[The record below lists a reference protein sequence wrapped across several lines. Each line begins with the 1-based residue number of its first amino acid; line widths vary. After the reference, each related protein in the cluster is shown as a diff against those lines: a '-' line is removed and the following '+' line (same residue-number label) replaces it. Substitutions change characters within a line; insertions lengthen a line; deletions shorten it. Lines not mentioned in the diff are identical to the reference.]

1 VRTPTVLLA
10 VPLVIGC
17 GSGLL
22 LADRIPGDFGLS
34 SAAAALIAL
43 LAAIASLGDDD
54 RQGSTVG
61 LVTGAL
67 LVGGS
72 LGHSAAAC
80 AYHPPIL
87 DWFASA
93 TGSRAP
99 VLLHGT
105 IREDAAPTPTGAS
118 LVVDV
123 ERIGE
128 CGQGAHGGG
137 VRRSPTLG
145 RVELC
150 ERGALGGVRLSVAG
164 TLAAASMGE
173 WRAGRLVRVSATL
186 REPVPYRNPG
196 VPDERRALAR
206 RGIALVGSVKS
217 AALVEIVDRGG
228 PIDEWAAGVR
238 AWARSTL
245 SAALTVSPRSAGV
258 AAAIVIGDRT
268 GLAPEDERRLQ
279 EAGTYHVIAI
289 SGGNI
294 AILTVLLV
302 GAMRLLGVPARVA
315 AAIAI
320 LALLAYGRITGPSPS
335 VDRAIAAAIVYL
347 AGQVLEQRGPSL
359 NILAVVAVLG
369 LALSPVAV
377 FDPGFILSF
386 GATLAILV
394 GVPRIMGAV
403 MGAGSNRRSSS
414 RHAIAAAAFT
424 IFRAAAGLLAATVA
438 AELVLGPVSA
448 ALFARVTFAGLLL
461 NFAAIPLM
469 AVVQTAALATLAA
482 SYVSSEA
489 ALAWGAVVHT
499 AASALIDSAR
509 LVDLAPWLTRE
520 VAPPAWALLSG
531 YYAFLISSFMRTRI
545 SSGCALATGVLGAA
559 IVIGPHTISRDGIA
573 LPPPQDLRVVFL
585 DVGQGDAT
593 LVVLPDRRAFLIDA
607 GGLPSA
613 PLQDPIDGPAF
624 DIGNRVV
631 SRALRA
637 FGVRALETF
646 VLTHADADHMGGAR
660 SVLRSFRPRAIWEGV
675 PVPPDVPLQLLL
687 ASAAGPASE
696 VRTIQSGDRLRMGR
710 VEIVALHPP
719 LPEWERQRVRN
730 DDSVALAVRYGE
742 VSIVLPGD
750 IAREGESR
758 ARQQVERSRLMV
770 LKAPHHGSATSSTPE
785 FLAAVRPA
793 AVIFS
798 AGRDNRFGHPA
809 PVVVSRYRSLG
820 VTIFSTAEDGAV
832 ILDTDGRSVH
842 IRGWASGRSAYL
854 RSQ

>member
-1 VRTPTVLLA
+1 VPTPTVLLA
-10 VPLVIGC
+10 VPLAIGC

-22 LADRIPGDFGLS
+22 AADRIPGDFALS

-43 LAAIASLGDDD
+43 IAAIGSLGDDD
-54 RQGSTVG
+54 RQGCTVG
-61 LVTGAL
+61 LVASAL
-67 LVGGS
+67 LVGAS
-72 LGHSAAAC
+72 LGHSAAVR
-80 AYHPPIL
+80 AYRPPIL
-87 DWFASA
+87 DWFGSA
-93 TGSRAP
+93 PGSRAP

-128 CGQGAHGGG
+128 C
-137 VRRSPTLG
+137 
-145 RVELC
+145 

-164 TLAAASMGE
+164 TLAAGSMGE
-173 WRAGRLVRVSATL
+173 WRAGRLVRVRATL

-217 AALVEIVDRGG
+217 AALVEIVDHGG

-245 SAALTVSPRSAGV
+245 STAVGVRSPRSAGV

-294 AILTVLLV
+294 AILTVLLL
-302 GAMRLLGVPARVA
+302 GAMRWLGVPARVA
-315 AAIAI
+315 AALAI

-347 AGQVLEQRGPSL
+347 TGRVLEQRGPSL

-386 GATLAILV
+386 GATLGILV
-394 GVPRIMGAV
+394 GVPRITGAV
-403 MGAGSNRRSSS
+403 RAGSGRRSP

-424 IFRAAAGLLAATVA
+424 IFQAAAGLLAATVA

-469 AVVQTAALATLAA
+469 AIVQTAALATLAA

-489 ALAWGAVVHT
+489 AIAWGAVVHT

-509 LVDLAPWLTRE
+509 LVDLAPWVSRE
-520 VAPPAWALLSG
+520 VAPPSWALLTG
-531 YYAFLISSFMRTRI
+531 YYAFLISSLMRTRI
-545 SSGCALATGVLGAA
+545 SSTCALATGVLGAA

-573 LPPPQDLRVVFL
+573 LPSPQDVRVVFL

-593 LVVLPDRRAFLIDA
+593 LMVLPDRRAFLIDA

-631 SRALRA
+631 ARALRA

-660 SVLRSFRPRAIWEGV
+660 SVLRSFGPRAVWEGV
-675 PVPPDVPLQLLL
+675 PVPPHVPLQLLL
-687 ASAAGPASE
+687 ASAVGPACE
-696 VRTIQSGDRLRMGR
+696 VRTIQSGDRLRLGG

-730 DDSVALAVRYGE
+730 DDSVVLAVRYGE

-793 AVIFS
+793 AVVFS

-809 PVVVSRYRSLG
+809 PIVVSRYRSLG
-820 VTIFSTAEDGAV
+820 ATIFSTAEDGAV